1 MIKDVK
7 ITIFGASGAIGKLF
21 VKKALEDGYVVKA
34 YVRNPSKLDFNHQN
48 LEVIKGELHD
58 YENIKKTISGVEQS
72 SVL

>member
-48 LEVIKGELHD
+48 LEKKLSMLFFIFLNS
-58 YENIKKTISGVEQS
+58 YFSLNIP
-72 SVL
+72 